1 MRNTVKEV
9 KEWISELKKRGI
21 KEFKIKDL
29 PEDIQMRHM
38 IRKANIIGLLEKVS
52 KDKENCII
60 WRVI

>member
-29 PEDIQMRHM
+29 PEDIKMRHM

-52 KDKENCII
+52 KDKENCTI